1 MRQVIYEMKRT
12 KKSIEIIKKD
22 MIKSISTDKFVIVLL
37 KMFFNFFAW

>member
-12 KKSIEIIKKD
+12 KKSIEII
-22 MIKSISTDKFVIVLL
+22 STDKFIIVLL